1 MRRAFWVIF
10 VGQSLYLFEV
20 RHKILQRIFSK
31 EYVFL
36 ASLRH
41 VLVATKEVKRGRNLE
56 VSNFTT
62 FSLHHF
68 STSCSNTKFSP
79 YTPSHPRFYF
89 LFMFPGPYSVP
100 KHLFP
105 PLYPSPSSNKHN
117 QTHPPNTLP
126 PLLPRTGLC
135 QNVVVLRKVFGM
147 SGIVHVWWSSMMC
160 FSGSRCLGS

>member
-1 MRRAFWVIF
+1 MCFFRERGYSPGVTHKTGCMWVMYNCSVRRAFWVIF

-68 STSCSNTKFSP
+68 SIS
-79 YTPSHPRFYF
+79 
-89 LFMFPGPYSVP
+89 
-100 KHLFP
+100 
-105 PLYPSPSSNKHN
+105 SSNHKIFP
-117 QTHPPNTLP
+117 THPPTSYFMFYLCSPSLTLSQNTFSHPFTPLP
-126 PLLPRTGLC
+126 PQINTIKLTLQIHFLPCYLEPVC
-135 QNVVVLRKVFGM
+135 VKM
-147 SGIVHVWWSSMMC
+147 W
-160 FSGSRCLGS
+160 RC